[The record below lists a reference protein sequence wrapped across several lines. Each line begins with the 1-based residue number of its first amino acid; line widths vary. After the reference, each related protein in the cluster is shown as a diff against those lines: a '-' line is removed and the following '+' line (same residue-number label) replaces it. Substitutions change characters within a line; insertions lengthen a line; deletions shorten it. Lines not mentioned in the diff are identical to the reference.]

1 MSDYSQN
8 SKSTDLDALTTLD
21 SGDLIIVGDLSDS
34 GKAKKITKANTLTDF
49 GSATQT
55 LTNKTID
62 SDDNTV
68 SIKEDSL
75 SITDNT
81 TGDVSS
87 SAHGFAPK
95 GDGST
100 TKFLSADGTYRTP
113 SVIATSQAYTPSA
126 AGTATLDLSLG
137 NDHRITMP
145 AGNITIALT
154 GVVTSQKF
162 MISITQD
169 SVGSRTVTWFNTI
182 RWAGGSVPSLTATAN
197 KRDVFVFIQT
207 GVATYDGFVL
217 PQNI

>member
-1 MSDYSQN
+1 MADYSQN

-21 SGDLIIVGDLSDS
+21 AGDLIIVGDISDS
-34 GKAKKITKANTLTDF
+34 GKAKKITKANLMADL
-49 GSATQT
+49 ADEVET
-55 LTNKTID
+55 LTNKVIAGA
-62 SDDNTV
+62 SNTLTV
-68 SIKEDSL
+68 REEDL
-75 SITDNT
+75 SISNNT
-81 TGDVSS
+81 TNDVTS

-100 TKFLSADGTYRTP
+100 TKFLNANGAYSTP
-113 SVIATSQAYTPSA
+113 EVIATSQAYTPSA
-126 AGTATLDLSLG
+126 GGTATLDLSLG

-197 KRDVFVFIQT
+197 KRDIFVFVQT
-207 GVATYDGFVL
+207 GSATYDGVVAG
-217 PQNI
+217 QNI

>member
-1 MSDYSQN
+1 MADYSSN

-34 GKAKKITKANTLTDF
+34 GKAKKITKANLMADL
-49 GSATQT
+49 ADEAET
-55 LTNKTID
+55 LTNKVIAGA
-62 SDDNTV
+62 SNTLTV
-68 SIKEDSL
+68 REQDISTS
-75 SITDNT
+75 DNT
-81 TGDVSS
+81 TNDVSTTK
-87 SAHGFAPK
+87 HGFAPK
-95 GDGST
+95 GDGTT

-162 MISITQD
+162 IITITQD

-197 KRDVFVFIQT
+197 KRDVFAFIQT
-207 GVATYDGFVL
+207 GSATYDGFVVG
-217 PQNI
+217 QNI